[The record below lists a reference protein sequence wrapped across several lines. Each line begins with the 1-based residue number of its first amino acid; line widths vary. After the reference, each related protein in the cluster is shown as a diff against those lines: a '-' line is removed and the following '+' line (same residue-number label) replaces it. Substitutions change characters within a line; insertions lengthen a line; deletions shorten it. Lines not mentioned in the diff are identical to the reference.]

1 MLKKP
6 DYLLFAGLRP
16 AFGEFMKRLKNG
28 APLADAA
35 AE

>member
-1 MLKKP
+1 MLKNR
-6 DYLLFAGLRP
+6 DYLLFARLRP

-28 APLADAA
+28 APPADAA